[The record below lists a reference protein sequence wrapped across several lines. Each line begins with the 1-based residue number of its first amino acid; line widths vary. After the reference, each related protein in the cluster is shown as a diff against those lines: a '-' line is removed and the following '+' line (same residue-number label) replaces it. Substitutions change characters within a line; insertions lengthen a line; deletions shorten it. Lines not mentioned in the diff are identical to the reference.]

1 MIQMINSSTFNFLA
15 ELALNNNREWFLL
28 NKHRYDDA
36 RLNVLDFAEKVLS
49 GISKFDSAI
58 PPILSPKDCVNR
70 IYRDIRFSKDKTPY
84 KSNFG
89 IGFSPNGKK
98 FNGPGYYLHIHP
110 EDSFIGGG
118 CWLPEADLLKAIRQ
132 EIDYNG
138 SEFRT
143 IIEDPSFVNYFSGID
158 PEYKLKT
165 CPKGYEI
172 DNPELEFLKLKSFTF
187 SHKLSQNEL
196 SSPKAV
202 EQVIEGFAKLY
213 PFIGFLRN
221 AIS

>member
-1 MIQMINSSTFNFLA
+1 MISSSTFKFLS
-15 ELALNNNREWFLL
+15 ELAVNNNRDWFLL
-28 NKHRYDDA
+28 NKSRYEQA
-36 RLNVLDFAEKVLS
+36 RLNILDFTEQVLS
-49 GISKFDSAI
+49 GISKFDPEI
-58 PPILSPKDCVNR
+58 PSSLLPKDCVNR

-110 EDSFIGGG
+110 QDSFIGGG

-138 SEFRT
+138 SDFRE
-143 IIEDPSFVNYFSGID
+143 IINNPSFVNYFGGLD

-187 SHKLSQNEL
+187 SHKLSQKEL
-196 SSPKAV
+196 SGPNAA

-213 PFIGFLRN
+213 PFIDFLRK

>member
-1 MIQMINSSTFNFLA
+1 MINSSTFNFLSD
-15 ELALNNNREWFLL
+15 LASNNNRDWFLL
-28 NKHRYDDA
+28 NKDRFENA
-36 RLNVLDFAEKVLS
+36 RLNVLNFASDVLA
-49 GISKFDSAI
+49 GISKFDPSI
-58 PPILSPKDCVNR
+58 PSTLVSKDCVNR

-118 CWLPEADLLKAIRQ
+118 CWMPEAGLLKAIRQ

-138 SEFRT
+138 TDFRN
-143 IIEDPSFVNYFSGID
+143 IIEKSSFLNYFGGLD
-158 PEYKLKT
+158 TEYNLKT

-172 DNPELEFLKLKSFTF
+172 DHPELEFLKLKSFTF
-187 SHKLSQNEL
+187 THALNQKEL
-196 SSPKAV
+196 SSPNAA